1 MVDTQGLV
9 LKVKVLPADITDAE
23 GGKVV
28 LQAAWATQR
37 DFCHL
42 FIDGGYKRQ
51 FEEWVRR
58 TLGWTVQVMQRP
70 DTNFRGIWWPDEKP
84 IPDDLAEELLKKTRG
99 HRGFV
104 VIPRRWVVER
114 TFAWLSF
121 NRRLN
126 RDYEFLPETSETFI
140 YTAMIRLMVRRLAS

>member
-9 LKVKVLPADITDAE
+9 LKVKVLPANITDAE
-23 GGKVV
+23 GGRAV

-51 FEEWVRR
+51 FEEWVKE
-58 TLGWTVQVMQRP
+58 TLGWSVQVMQRP
-70 DTNFRGIWWPDEKP
+70 DANFRGIWWPNDRP
-84 IPDDLAEELLKKTRG
+84 MPDDLAEELLKKTRG
-99 HRGFV
+99 HRSFV

-126 RDYEFLPETSETFI
+126 RDYELLPETSETLI

>member
-9 LKVKVLPADITDAE
+9 LKVKVLAANITDAE

-28 LQAAWATQR
+28 LQEAWATQR

-51 FEEWVRR
+51 FEEWVKE
-58 TLGWTVQVMQRP
+58 TLNWTVQVMQRP
-70 DTNFRGIWWPDEKP
+70 DANFRGIWWPNDKP
-84 IPDDLAEELLKKTRG
+84 RPDDLAEELLKKTRG
-99 HRGFV
+99 HRSFV

-126 RDYEFLPETSETFI
+126 RDYELLPETSETLI
-140 YTAMIRLMVRRLAS
+140 YTAMIRLMLRRLAS

>member
-1 MVDTQGLV
+1 
-9 LKVKVLPADITDAE
+9 
-23 GGKVV
+23 
-28 LQAAWATQR
+28 
-37 DFCHL
+37 
-42 FIDGGYKRQ
+42 
-51 FEEWVRR
+51 RR

-70 DTNFRGIWWPDEKP
+70 DANFRGIWWPDEKP